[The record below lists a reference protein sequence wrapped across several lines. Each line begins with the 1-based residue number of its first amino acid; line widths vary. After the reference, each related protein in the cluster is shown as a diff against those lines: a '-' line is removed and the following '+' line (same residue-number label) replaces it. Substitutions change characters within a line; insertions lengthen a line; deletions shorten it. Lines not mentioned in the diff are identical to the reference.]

1 MKVAEINKA
10 EIQKEK
16 DLALLMQTGTENEK
30 QNAFNYLYQ
39 RHNKALFF
47 KVIRSFKMD
56 KEMGRDL
63 VQEIFMKVFQKIDSY
78 SPEYAFSTW
87 LYKIANNHI
96 IDRKRQQNFEVLN
109 FELLQVNSN
118 ESSEDT
124 GAQAMVFQ
132 LEDKSHNNHELLVR
146 KERAEMVHQAIEEAI
161 KTDLSKQVIRMVFM
175 EDLAYEDIS
184 KKMNIS
190 EGKVKTIVF
199 RAKEAL
205 KVHLSKKKFDFTYE
219 N

>member
-1 MKVAEINKA
+1 MKTITANQK

-16 DLALLMQTGTENEK
+16 DFAILMQTGTANEK
-30 QNAFNYLYQ
+30 QTAFNYLYQ

-63 VQEIFMKVFQKIDSY
+63 VQEIFMKVFQKINSY
-78 SPEYAFSTW
+78 SPDYAFSTW

-109 FELLQVNSN
+109 FELLQVSAN

-124 GAQAMVFQ
+124 GANAMVFQ
-132 LEDKSHNNHELLVR
+132 LEDKSHNNHELLIR
-146 KERAEMVHQAIEEAI
+146 KERAKMVHQAIENAI
-161 KTDLSKQVIRMVFM
+161 KTDLSKQVLKMVFM

-199 RAKEAL
+199 RAKETL
-205 KVHLSKKKFDFTYE
+205 RNYLSEKKFDFTYE

>member
-1 MKVAEINKA
+1 MKTTVNQG

-16 DLALLMQTGTENEK
+16 DLALLMQTGTPNQK
-30 QNAFNYLYQ
+30 QEAFNYLYQ

-47 KVIRSFKMD
+47 KVIRAFKMD

-63 VQEIFMKVFQKIDSY
+63 VQEIFMKAFQKIDSY
-78 SPEYAFSTW
+78 SPNYAFSTW

-109 FELLQVNSN
+109 FEVLQVNSN

-124 GAQAMVFQ
+124 GASAMVFQ

-146 KERAEMVHQAIEEAI
+146 KERAKMVHQAIEEAI
-161 KTDLSKQVIRMVFM
+161 KTDLSKQVLRMVFM

-199 RAKEAL
+199 RAKETL
-205 KVHLSKKKFDFTYE
+205 KDYLSKKKFDFQYE